1 MTVSGMGGASL
12 SGTADID
19 LLLSHRTCAMLLWET
34 Q

>member
-1 MTVSGMGGASL
+1 MNRQNFLADFQGL

-19 LLLSHRTCAMLLWET
+19 LPGMLW